1 MSLLT
6 LGHDSR
12 IVANERVA
20 VAKPAALY
28 CDARVDRRRLLRVR
42 HRQRRRARARRGARG
57 SCGLAVLPAR
67 RYASSRC
74 GDVGVKDTESPG
86 TLEGGTAVRLGRVHS
101 ARFSLVQARLRRL
114 KIRGLAARRLHAP
127 PSTRPRPISV
137 ATPPRRGPLR
147 GALKLLDRGHGLR
160 VPNPY
165 SRRRFAGDRGF

>member
-28 CDARVDRRRLLRVR
+28 CDAGVDRRRLLRVR
-42 HRQRRRARARRGARG
+42 HRQRRRARARRARG

-74 GDVGVKDTESPG
+74 GDVGVKDTESPVGRAG
-86 TLEGGTAVRLGRVHS
+86 TLAGRETRGGTRV
-101 ARFSLVQARLRRL
+101 SLVQARIETIENPRVLHVS
-114 KIRGLAARRLHAP
+114 LAPRT
-127 PSTRPRPISV
+127 TRPRPISV